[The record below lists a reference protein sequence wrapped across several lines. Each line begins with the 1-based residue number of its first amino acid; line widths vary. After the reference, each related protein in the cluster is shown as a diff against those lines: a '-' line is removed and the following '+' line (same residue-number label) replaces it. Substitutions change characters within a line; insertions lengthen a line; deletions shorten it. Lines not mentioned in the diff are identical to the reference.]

1 MVVVVER
8 RVVVPGD
15 ESFDV
20 LLVVESLLRTDVG
33 VSPES
38 PAEVVVAPRIVV
50 VVPRTVV
57 EVVDDVEPPPES
69 DAHPPA
75 GAGITSPSWSSWP
88 FSPLASTDNVM
99 NGFAALPVA

>member
-1 MVVVVER
+1 MVVVVVEER

-20 LLVVESLLRTDVG
+20 LLVVESLSRTDVD
-33 VSPES
+33 VLSES
-38 PAEVVVAPRIVV
+38 PAEVV

-57 EVVDDVEPPPES
+57 EVVDDVDPPPES
-69 DAHPPA
+69 DAHPAA
-75 GAGITSPSWSSWP
+75 GAGITSPSWSPWP
-88 FSPLASTDNVM
+88 FNPLASTDNVI